1 MSKDAETVTVTGTA
15 LYRERIA
22 LPPNAVFEA
31 VLLDVTLADAKATE
45 IARATIESPTAP
57 PFRFTLTAPASAIDA
72 NRRYA
77 VRARVLVA
85 DQLKF
90 TSDTMHSVLTG
101 GAGNEVEILMKM
113 VSAAPTD
120 ANKPAASLTNTYW
133 KIVTLAGEAL
143 SAVEGRKE
151 PRIMLKSED
160 GKNRYSAT
168 VGCNQLVGGFTVEG
182 DALTFT
188 GSATTLMA
196 CPPPLD
202 AQERALSQALGKTKR
217 HAIAGDSLTLFDE
230 KGTAIVTCEAIYL

>member
-1 MSKDAETVTVTGTA
+1 MSEDAQMLTVTGTA

-31 VLLDVTLADAKATE
+31 VLEDVTLADAQAAE
-45 IARATIESPTAP
+45 IARATIENPTAP
-57 PFRFTLTAPASAIDA
+57 PFRFNLTVPAVAIDPG
-72 NRRYA
+72 RRYA
-77 VRARVLVA
+77 VRARVLVS

-90 TSDTMHSVLTG
+90 TSDTIHSVLTG

-113 VSAAPTD
+113 VSEAPPA

-133 KIVTLAGEAL
+133 KIVTLGGEAV
-143 SAVEGRKE
+143 STVEGHKE

-160 GKNRYSAT
+160 GENRYSAT

-202 AQERALSQALGKTKR
+202 AQERALAQALGKTRR

-230 KGTAIVTCEAIYL
+230 SGAAIATCEAIYL